1 MRRPSRRGGPTPRA
15 AARGIRLP
23 RPRCAIQYLRA
34 VGPGVMAGLADNDP
48 AGITA
53 YSIAGAVAGNR
64 QLWLLVLATFMVQAV
79 QVTSARLGG
88 LTGQGVLRLVR
99 RRYGSVFAAAVALTA
114 VAANQASLIA
124 DTAALGAALELLTGI
139 SWRWFILPAV
149 LLLLSATVI
158 LNFREIRLLYLAVGT
173 LALSYVAAAV
183 LVRPDWG
190 AVLRGTFL
198 PSLPATLAEA
208 AAAVALLGTTVSPY
222 LLVWEAE
229 GEREVARTRLD
240 LRLAEI
246 DVTLGFV
253 LSDLISYVIVVTSAA
268 TLFTQHHAIQTAADA
283 AIALRPLAGGLASTI
298 FAVGL
303 LGAGLLAVPM
313 FAISSGFVVAET
325 LGWPAGLSRPC
336 REAPGFYAAVGL
348 AYLSG
353 AAALVPGVDP
363 IQLMLASQ
371 ILGGF
376 LMPALVAV
384 LALLANDPAVVGAA
398 RNPPYYNAWLAAS
411 FVVMTAAAGL
421 LVYQLI

>member
-1 MRRPSRRGGPTPRA
+1 MRRPSRRGDPTPRA
-15 AARGIRLP
+15 TARRIHLLW
-23 RPRCAIQYLRA
+23 PRCAIRYLRA

-99 RRYGSVFAAAVALTA
+99 RRYGSAPALAVALTA

-149 LLLLSATVI
+149 LLLLGATVI

-183 LVRPDWG
+183 LVHPDWG

-198 PSLPATLAEA
+198 PSLPTTLAEA

-240 LRLAEI
+240 LRL
-246 DVTLGFV
+246 
-253 LSDLISYVIVVTSAA
+253 
-268 TLFTQHHAIQTAADA
+268 
-283 AIALRPLAGGLASTI
+283 
-298 FAVGL
+298 
-303 LGAGLLAVPM
+303 
-313 FAISSGFVVAET
+313 
-325 LGWPAGLSRPC
+325 
-336 REAPGFYAAVGL
+336 
-348 AYLSG
+348 
-353 AAALVPGVDP
+353 
-363 IQLMLASQ
+363 
-371 ILGGF
+371 
-376 LMPALVAV
+376 
-384 LALLANDPAVVGAA
+384 
-398 RNPPYYNAWLAAS
+398 
-411 FVVMTAAAGL
+411 
-421 LVYQLI
+421 